1 MVDYYMYTA
10 SWWLFTFISEMK
22 EAVVKKKKFPIEE
35 ESQTIKQNECKNK
48 G

>member
-10 SWWLFTFISEMK
+10 SWWLFTFVSEMK
-22 EAVVKKKKFPIEE
+22 EAVVKKKFLIKE
-35 ESQTIKQNECKNK
+35 ESQTIKQNECKNN